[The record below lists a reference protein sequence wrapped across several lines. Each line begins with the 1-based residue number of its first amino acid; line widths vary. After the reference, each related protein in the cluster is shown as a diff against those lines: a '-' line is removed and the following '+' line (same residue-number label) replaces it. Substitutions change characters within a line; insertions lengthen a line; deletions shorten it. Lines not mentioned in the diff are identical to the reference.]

1 MKNERLCLVKHS
13 NKLISTLDEHDWM
26 KWKNEIEVVN
36 LKNGI
41 TLQEA
46 GKKISHIYFPISG
59 IVSQQYDF
67 EDGKSAETIQMG
79 NDGLVGVFVF
89 TGSAVAMSRSLV
101 IAEGL
106 AYRCKSEWALA
117 EFNESST
124 FRRMV
129 LKYLQMLMTYTSQS
143 AICNRRHNIE
153 QQLCRN
159 LLLQLDRV
167 AGDHISMTHELIS
180 RSMGVRR
187 EGVSEAAKK
196 LERQG
201 AISYSRGQIK
211 VLSREFLSDR
221 ACECYDIIKG
231 EQRRLFPPLND

>member
-1 MKNERLCLVKHS
+1 MYYDRLYLIKHS
-13 NKLISTLDEHDWM
+13 NKLISTLDDHDWI
-26 KWKNEIEVVN
+26 KWKNEIDVVN

-41 TLQEA
+41 TIQEA
-46 GKKISHIYFPISG
+46 GQKINYIYFPISG

-67 EDGKSAETIQMG
+67 EDGKSAEIVQMG

-89 TGSAVAMSRSLV
+89 MGSSVAVSRSIV
-101 IAEGL
+101 IADGL

-129 LKYLQMLMTYTSQS
+129 LKYLQMLITYTSQS
-143 AICNRRHNIE
+143 AVCNRRHNIE

-167 AGDHISMTHELIS
+167 AGDHIGMTHELLS

-196 LERQG
+196 LERLG
-201 AISYSRGQIK
+201 AISYSRGKIK
-211 VLSREFLSDR
+211 VLSREFLYHR

-231 EQRRLFPPLND
+231 EQRRLFPQLND